1 MVAIIDYGVGN
12 LLAIQN
18 ILRKIGSPSV
28 ITADEEAIRKADKLI
43 LPGVGSFAYGM
54 ERITKLGLVPFL
66 NDQVLKEKK
75 HVLGLCLGAQLMTTF
90 SDEGSVNGLGWVDA
104 RTIKFDDTKV
114 PIIPH
119 MSWSDVKFKKV
130 ALATGLEEARFYFVH
145 SYHFKFKEPDQVIG
159 TACYGY
165 EFACAFQH
173 ENIFGVQF
181 HPEKSHRYGMKLLE
195 NYLAL

>member
-28 ITADEEAIRKADKLI
+28 ITSDPETIAGADKLI
-43 LPGVGSFAYGM
+43 LPGVGSFGYGM
-54 ERITKLGLVPFL
+54 ERLTKQGLIPIL

-75 HVLGLCLGAQLMTTF
+75 NILGLCLGAQLMTKF
-90 SDEGSVNGLGWVDA
+90 SEEGSVKGLGWLDA
-104 RTIKFDDTKV
+104 QTVRFDDTKV

-119 MSWSDVKFKKV
+119 MSWSDVKFKNA
-130 ALATGLEEARFYFVH
+130 ALSKGLEEARFYFVH
-145 SYHFKFKEPDQVIG
+145 SYHFLFSNDEQVIG
-159 TACYGY
+159 SSVYGY

-195 NYLAL
+195 NYLSV